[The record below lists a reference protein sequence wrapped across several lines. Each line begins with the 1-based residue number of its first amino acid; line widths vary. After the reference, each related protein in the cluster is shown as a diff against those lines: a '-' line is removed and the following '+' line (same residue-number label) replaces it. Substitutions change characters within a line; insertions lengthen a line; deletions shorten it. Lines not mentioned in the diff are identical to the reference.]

1 MLIAVLDMPPALPF
15 CHLTLKAR
23 RPPVNYPKTLETLGD
38 HIKSRRLALGLFQR
52 QVANELGTDET
63 TLFRWERNMVQPQI
77 RYFPRIREFL
87 GYDPF
92 PASVTLADKLRA
104 VRRRLGLTQTAF
116 AKRLGVDP
124 VTLRK
129 WEQGR
134 ARPNRCSLKIINR
147 QFVAQGTAPIV
158 G

>member
-1 MLIAVLDMPPALPF
+1 MLPALPF
-15 CHLTLKAR
+15 CHVTLKAR
-23 RPPVNYPKTLETLGD
+23 RRPANSLKTLETLGD

-63 TLFRWERNMVQPQI
+63 TLFRWEHNLVQPQI
-77 RYFPRIREFL
+77 RYFPRILKFL

-92 PASVTLADKLRA
+92 PASVSLADKLRA
-104 VRRRLGLTQTAF
+104 VRRKLGFTQKAF
-116 AKRLGVDP
+116 AERLGVDP

-134 ARPNRCSLKIINR
+134 ARPNRGSLKIIKKA
-147 QFVAQGTAPIV
+147 FVDTAIDGMDENHERRGV
-158 G
+158 